1 MIPETFRKPNLAA
14 CMRLVGSLENV
25 NPDAWAKT
33 YELYGITADDVR
45 AAQTAEIERR
55 LREPVE
61 VLDD

>member
-1 MIPETFRKPNLAA
+1 MLPEFRKPDLAR
-14 CMRLVGSLENV
+14 CMTLVGTLENV

-33 YELYGITADDVR
+33 YEIYNITADDVR

-61 VLDD
+61 VIDD